1 MITMATGN
9 CHEEFI
15 GKKLIPF
22 TTVIGLLAGL
32 TMFVAGVVVMNKQ
45 IIPAEISTSVGIQ
58 TAPKIVLAAGI
69 LSLLVA
75 GLGVFFTC
83 KDLTVE
89 NGTGKPLIITLIVC
103 LAVSALL
110 ALIGGGVGVDNFKK
124 VEKTFEPDLDKKIE
138 MYGRFGGTMKDVD
151 DLQKKYKC
159 CGVYTYADWRITV
172 WGGHRYD
179 KVPDACC
186 KSETYGCG
194 YIFRDADKTLNKKGC
209 ASIVVGNVR
218 ALLATVGVIGIIV
231 GIVEVFLCVAFL
243 YCYFC
248 KRGGENYAQ
257 QQSPTQSHLG
267 EHELIGGKGGSGS
280 GQSKVGPTAVR
291 EEDDPPVEQG
301 ESTSNP
307 GVSSKE
313 ESVEPSK
320 EKVTYC

>member
-15 GKKLIPF
+15 KKKLFPF
-22 TTVIGLLAGL
+22 TTVIGL
-32 TMFVAGVVVMNKQ
+32 F
-45 IIPAEISTSVGIQ
+45 
-58 TAPKIVLAAGI
+58 IVLI
-69 LSLLVA
+69 
-75 GLGVFFTC
+75 
-83 KDLTVE
+83 
-89 NGTGKPLIITLIVC
+89 
-103 LAVSALL
+103 AVSALL

-138 MYGRFGGTMKDVD
+138 RYGRFGGTMKDVD

-209 ASIVVGNVR
+209 ASIVVGDVR
-218 ALLATVGVIGIIV
+218 VNLATVGVIGIIF
-231 GIVEVFLCVAFL
+231 GIVEMILWAAFL
-243 YCYFC
+243 YCYCC
-248 KRGGENYAQ
+248 KGGGENYAQ
-257 QQSPTQSHLG
+257 SQSPTQSNVG
-267 EHELIGGKGGSGS
+267 EHELLGSKGGTSS
-280 GQSKVGPTAVR
+280 GQSKVGPTSAR
-291 EEDDPPVEQG
+291 EENVGQEDVGQEDDGQRYVGQQDFRQE

-307 GVSSKE
+307 GASSKKE
-313 ESVEPSK
+313 GGGPSD